1 MNKIKLLAIIAVFAS
16 FLAGCGNNS
25 KAQKQTS
32 PSQATQASV
41 SQQTNQTAQ
50 TTTDPAANN
59 QTTSVQNT
67 DTQTATVTT
76 NDSNPWKKLKPNQ
89 VNRITSEQFKQLI
102 FDYTKS
108 QVWKYKGTKPCVIDF
123 YADWCRPCRYVGPI
137 MEELAKEYN
146 GKVYFFKVNVDNEQE
161 VAQVFGIRSIPSVL
175 FVPVKGQP
183 RMAVGAMQKEAY
195 IKAIEQICGV
205 KLDNQGK

>member
-1 MNKIKLLAIIAVFAS
+1 MKKIKLLTIIAVFAA

-41 SQQTNQTAQ
+41 TQQTNQTAQ
-50 TTTDPAANN
+50 ATTDPTAND

-67 DTQTATVTT
+67 DTQTTAVTT
-76 NDSNPWKKLKPNQ
+76 TAGNPWKKLKPNQ
-89 VNRITSEQFKQLI
+89 VNKITTAQFKQLI

-108 QVWKYKGTKPCVIDF
+108 QEWKYQGTKPCVIDF
-123 YADWCRPCRYVGPI
+123 YADWCRPCRYVAPI

-146 GKVYFFKVNVDNEQE
+146 GKVYFFKVNVDNERE

-205 KLDNQGK
+205 KLPNASK